1 METLRTLLVEQFRPK
16 QMGEVLLV
24 KRLRE
29 QLEQYQDTNILLHSP
44 PGMGKTSVA
53 KILVAGHEDDLLLI
67 NGSKENGIDV
77 IRTEVSN
84 FCMTMSVYGGKK
96 FILIEECD
104 GLTEQAWNAL
114 RAVMEECSEHVRFI
128 ATCNYIQKIPAPIL
142 SRFTCINFEPANNAE
157 REELRSLY
165 EGRVLWVLNQLGV
178 QASDD
183 TIREIVNR
191 KFPDMRSIY
200 NDIELQVN
208 AIKEGENRVIRVS
221 TYESATYNHLF
232 AIAMSGDPDP
242 IRNYKYTLVEEPQ
255 VEHVI
260 LAFSKHFPDYFIKYA
275 RSSEDLAK
283 LPMLIMTIADSQRD
297 IKSVP
302 DKVIALSAMILRLQ
316 KILGGEK

>member
-1 METLRTLLVEQFRPK
+1 MLEFVSENLSFKSLLVEKFRPK

-114 RAVMEECSEHVRFI
+114 QCRD
-128 ATCNYIQKIPAPIL
+128 
-142 SRFTCINFEPANNAE
+142 
-157 REELRSLY
+157 
-165 EGRVLWVLNQLGV
+165 GRVVANTCALLPPATTFRRYQPQYLVASPASTLNLQTMQRERNCVLCMKVGCYGFSTSLACRRVMIRLGKSLIV
-178 QASDD
+178 SSPICVAS
-183 TIREIVNR
+183 T
-191 KFPDMRSIY
+191 
-200 NDIELQVN
+200 
-208 AIKEGENRVIRVS
+208 
-221 TYESATYNHLF
+221 TT
-232 AIAMSGDPDP
+232 
-242 IRNYKYTLVEEPQ
+242 
-255 VEHVI
+255 
-260 LAFSKHFPDYFIKYA
+260 
-275 RSSEDLAK
+275 
-283 LPMLIMTIADSQRD
+283 
-297 IKSVP
+297 
-302 DKVIALSAMILRLQ
+302 
-316 KILGGEK
+316 